1 MSTAPIEGRRSLH
14 IERVDFPN
22 GLTLLLAPNDGI
34 PAFCLQAIVRT
45 GSRYEPDDLA
55 GLASLA
61 GGILNEGTTRR
72 TAQQIAETIEDVGAH
87 LGAFGGYAQSG
98 LRATALS
105 DDLDLV
111 TELAAELLRHPTFPE
126 DRVRLVV
133 ERRLGLLRSR
143 ADQPR
148 VVASELFDELVFAG
162 HPNHRPSHGY
172 EASVSRITRDHLVE
186 FHRTYYHPNA
196 TIIALAGNFDPAAAR
211 EAIERRFG
219 DWERNDAL
227 TFPDVP
233 EIVRQSTPVER
244 FVSADKAQANIY
256 LGHLGVRRAH
266 PDYYALLVLDT
277 ILGSS
282 PGFTSRIPRILRDEQ
297 GLAYTTFSNIA
308 GSAGVD
314 PGRFI
319 AYIGTSPTNL
329 DRAVEGLRREISR
342 VVEEPVEIDELDAA
356 KSYLTGSFVFHFQ
369 TNAQVAGYLVSAEVH
384 GLGFDYLERYPALVD
399 GVTIQD
405 VLRAARANIDPDAM
419 TLVVVGPV
427 SER

>member
-1 MSTAPIEGRRSLH
+1 MSSVTAAGHRSLR

-34 PAFCLQAIVRT
+34 PAFCLKAIVKT

-61 GGILNEGTTRR
+61 GGVLNEGTTRR
-72 TAQQIAETIEDVGAH
+72 TSDQISEAIEDVGAH
-87 LGAFGGYAQSG
+87 LGVFGGYVQSG
-98 LRATALS
+98 IRATALS

-111 TELAAELLRHPTFPE
+111 TELAADLLRNPTFPE
-126 DRVRLVV
+126 DRVRLTVD
-133 ERRLGLLRSR
+133 RRLGLLRSR
-143 ADQPR
+143 TDQPR
-148 VVASELFDELVFAG
+148 VIASELFDEIVFAG

-172 EASVSRITRDHLVE
+172 EASVTRITRDHLVE
-186 FHRTYYHPNA
+186 FHETYYHPNA
-196 TIIALAGNFDPAAAR
+196 TIIALAGNFDPVAAR
-211 EAIERRFG
+211 DAIERRFG
-219 DWERNDAL
+219 DWPRHDAL
-227 TFPDVP
+227 AFPEVP
-233 EIVRQSTPVER
+233 EIARQAAPVER
-244 FVSADKAQANIY
+244 FVRAEKAQANVY

-319 AYIGTSPTNL
+319 AYIGTSPANL
-329 DRAVEGLRREISR
+329 DRAVEGLRREIAR
-342 VVEEPVEIDELDAA
+342 VVVEPVALDELDAA

-369 TNAQVAGYLVSAEVH
+369 TNGQIAGYLVSAEMH
-384 GLGFDYLERYPALVD
+384 GLGFDYLERYPGLVD
-399 GVTIQD
+399 EVTIED
-405 VLRAARANIDPDAM
+405 VLRAARSNIDPEAM

-427 SER
+427 EER

>member
-1 MSTAPIEGRRSLH
+1 MTPAATGGPRALR
-14 IERVDFPN
+14 IERVDLPN

-34 PAFCLQAIVRT
+34 PAFCLKAIVNT
-45 GSRYEPDDLA
+45 GSRYESDDLA

-61 GGILNEGTTRR
+61 GGMLNEGTSRR
-72 TAQQIAETIEDVGAH
+72 TARQIAESIEDAGAH
-87 LGAFGGYAQSG
+87 LGVFGGYAQSG
-98 LRATALS
+98 LRATALGE
-105 DDLDLV
+105 DLDLV
-111 TELAAELLRHPTFPE
+111 TDLAADLLRNPVFPE
-126 DRVRLVV
+126 DRVRLTV

-148 VVASELFDELVFAG
+148 VIASELFDEIVFAG

-172 EASVSRITRDHLVE
+172 ESSVSRMTRDHLVE
-186 FHRTYYHPNA
+186 FHRAYYHPNA
-196 TIIALAGNFDPAAAR
+196 TIVAIAGNFDPTVAR

-219 DWERNDAL
+219 DWERKDDLA
-227 TFPDVP
+227 FPEVP
-233 EIVRQSTPVER
+233 EVVRQTSPVER

-319 AYIGTSPTNL
+319 AYIGTSPANL
-329 DRAVEGLRREISR
+329 DRAVEGLRREIAR
-342 VVEEPVEIDELDAA
+342 VVVEPVALDELDAA

-369 TNAQVAGYLVSAEVH
+369 TTAQVAGYLISAEIH
-384 GLGFDYLERYPALVD
+384 GLGFDYLERYPGFVD
-399 GVTIQD
+399 AVTIED
-405 VLRAARANIDPDAM
+405 VLRAARSNIDPEAM

-427 SER
+427 DER